1 MLRMLPSRLRC
12 QIPNSSATQFLKCLT
27 LSILCQQVVMHFPSL
42 EAETL
47 SELLM
52 TLSGSNDEKIT
63 FVDRVTFRFVS
74 SSFSMS
80 LCLSHHPCTCQV
92 SESIARSHNS
102 KCGPLVLLL
111 TVSFFVSTFAYVLD
125 GLRMRKSL
133 NWILDPPQQRR
144 SASTKQ
150 DYVAANIWF
159 QILLCPVC
167 PQFDMSSCQRGVID
181 RVYCDSFA
189 KQLNYTT
196 TRKTPQTNSLRVL
209 NRKLHFNR

>member
-1 MLRMLPSRLRC
+1 
-12 QIPNSSATQFLKCLT
+12 
-27 LSILCQQVVMHFPSL
+27 MHFPSL

-80 LCLSHHPCTCQV
+80 LCLFHHPCTCQV

-133 NWILDPPQQRR
+133 N
-144 SASTKQ
+144 
-150 DYVAANIWF
+150 
-159 QILLCPVC
+159 
-167 PQFDMSSCQRGVID
+167 
-181 RVYCDSFA
+181 
-189 KQLNYTT
+189 
-196 TRKTPQTNSLRVL
+196 
-209 NRKLHFNR
+209 